1 MKLQEHS
8 ADDHPHK
15 LRIAFGA
22 ISLIIDRVT
31 CKLKAVLWMLD
42 KRLFLRLSRDNKA
55 T

>member
-1 MKLQEHS
+1 MKLQEYS

-22 ISLIIDRVT
+22 LILIIARVT

-42 KRLFLRLSRDNKA
+42 KRLFLRAGSDNK
-55 T
+55 TT